1 MQVQTAH
8 EQLLFNTVRIELP
21 GMSSGTGFFVTARG
35 EEIADPSKGGDM
47 VFLVTNKHVIEG
59 HQGSIHVHMIRG
71 NEANSGPELGQQVSF
86 DMRVA
91 SPDAWTMHP
100 DPDVDVAVA
109 PFGQELQIA
118 ERAGQ
123 RPFLRAIRPDQMLS
137 DQVVEQL
144 DAVEE
149 VTFIGYPRALY
160 DMVNLT
166 PLVRRG
172 ITSTPVALDWGGKP
186 VFLIDAAVF
195 PGSSGSPVYIADR
208 GGWTDRS
215 GNVTLGQSRLYLLGV
230 VGAAYEASMF
240 GELEEIVEETRR
252 ESGQQGVRINHSL
265 NLGIVYK
272 AAAIMDCVDII
283 LERNGARRISPA
295 PAEDQRQESGDQAQ
309 AA

>member
-1 MQVQTAH
+1 MQVQTPH

-21 GMSSGTGFFVTARG
+21 GVSSGTGFFVTARG

-47 VFLVTNKHVIEG
+47 VFLVTNKHVIED
-59 HQGSIHVHMIRG
+59 HQGSVQAHMIKG
-71 NEANSGPELGQQVSF
+71 NEDNSGPELGQQVSF
-86 DMRVA
+86 DMQVA
-91 SPDAWTMHP
+91 SPHAWTMHS

-109 PFGQELQIA
+109 PFGMELQTA

-137 DQVVEQL
+137 DQVVDQL

-149 VTFIGYPRALY
+149 VTFIGYPSALY
-160 DMVNLT
+160 DTTNLT

-172 ITSTPVALDWGGKP
+172 ITSTPVALDWSGKP

-195 PGSSGSPVYIADR
+195 PGSSGSPVYVADR
-208 GGWTDRS
+208 GGWTDRN
-215 GNVTLGQSRLYLLGV
+215 GNVTVGEGRLYLLGV

-240 GELEEIVEETRR
+240 SELEELAEATT
-252 ESGQQGVRINHSL
+252 STGQRGVRITHSL

-295 PAEDQRQESGDQAQ
+295 PAEDQRQGPRDQA
-309 AA
+309 AAT

>member
-1 MQVQTAH
+1 MQVQTAL

-21 GMSSGTGFFVTARG
+21 GISSGTGFFVSARG
-35 EEIADPSKGGDM
+35 KELADPSKGGDM

-59 HQGSIHVHMIRG
+59 HKGNVHAHLIQA
-71 NEANSGPELGQQVSF
+71 NEDNSGPQLGQQVSF
-86 DMRVA
+86 DMQIS
-91 SPDAWTMHP
+91 SPSAWTMHP

-118 ERAGQ
+118 QQAG
-123 RPFLRAIRPDQMLS
+123 RPPFLRAVQPEQMLS
-137 DQVVEQL
+137 EQVVDQL

-160 DMVNLT
+160 DAANLT

-208 GGWTDRS
+208 GAWTDRS
-215 GNVTLGQSRLYLLGV
+215 GNLNLGSPRLYLLGV
-230 VGAAYEASMF
+230 VGAAYEASIF
-240 GELEEIVEETRR
+240 SELEELVDVTDEPAER
-252 ESGQQGVRINHSL
+252 GVVVSHSL
-265 NLGIVYK
+265 NLGVVYK
-272 AAAIMDCVDII
+272 AAAIMDCVDEI
-283 LERNGARRISPA
+283 LARNGARRVDPA
-295 PAEDQRQESGDQAQ
+295 PSQDQRQDPEDPVRGA
-309 AA
+309 

>member
-1 MQVQTAH
+1 MQIQTAH

-21 GMSSGTGFFVTARG
+21 EISSGTGFFVVARG
-35 EEIADPSKGGDM
+35 EEVADPSKGGDM
-47 VFLVTNKHVIEG
+47 VFLVTNKHVIED
-59 HQGSIHVHMIRG
+59 HNGSVHVHMIKG
-71 NEANSGPELGQQVSF
+71 NADNSGPELGQQVSF

-100 DPDVDVAVA
+100 DPDMDVAVA
-109 PFGQELQIA
+109 PFGNELRVA
-118 ERAGQ
+118 EQAGQ

-137 DQVVEQL
+137 DPVVDQL

-160 DMVNLT
+160 DTVNLT
-166 PLVRRG
+166 PLIRRG

-208 GGWTDRS
+208 GAWTDRS
-215 GNVTLGQSRLYLLGV
+215 GNTNLGQGRFYLLGV

-240 GELEEIVEETRR
+240 SELEELAEETMRT
-252 ESGQQGVRINHSL
+252 GQRGVHVNHPL
-265 NLGIVYK
+265 NLGVVYK

-283 LERNGARRISPA
+283 LERNGARRVSPT
-295 PAEDQRQESGDQAQ
+295 PAEDQRQASGDQAE